1 MQKIYKKPC
10 RIAFSVTDFYMP
22 FSIKS
27 IERKRRSVIGS
38 LRIKITN
45 RNQQKPK
52 CWDKYLQH
60 SDKKIELVKFL
71 IDYWSQDESSRELLS
86 NRELYVTYE
95 AKAFCIR
102 FIGIQV
108 QKVVVPELQSEE
120 EADTKMFLCVQF
132 ASTLGFQ
139 SVKIITVDSDVAIL
153 ALYFASKIKTHI
165 YLEMGTG
172 AKVVVYDITSHTLE
186 HDICVVLPFPFRVDT
201 RPVLS
206 VALERQ
212 RVSLS

>member
-1 MQKIYKKPC
+1 M
-10 RIAFSVTDFYMP
+10 
-22 FSIKS
+22 
-27 IERKRRSVIGS
+27 
-38 LRIKITN
+38 
-45 RNQQKPK
+45 
-52 CWDKYLQH
+52 
-60 SDKKIELVKFL
+60 
-71 IDYWSQDESSRELLS
+71 
-86 NRELYVTYE
+86 TYD

-102 FIGIQV
+102 TIGMQV
-108 QKVVVPELQSEE
+108 QKVVAPDTQSKQE
-120 EADTKMFLCVQF
+120 EADTKIFLCAQF

-153 ALYFASKIKTHI
+153 ALYFASKIKAHI
-165 YLEMGTG
+165 YLEMGTR
-172 AKVVVYDITSHTLE
+172 AKVVVYDIRSHTLE

>member
-102 FIGIQV
+102 NIGMQV
-108 QKVVVPELQSEE
+108 QKVVVPELQSEQE
-120 EADTKMFLCVQF
+120 EGRHKNVFV
-132 ASTLGFQ
+132 
-139 SVKIITVDSDVAIL
+139 
-153 ALYFASKIKTHI
+153 
-165 YLEMGTG
+165 
-172 AKVVVYDITSHTLE
+172 
-186 HDICVVLPFPFRVDT
+186 CVVCFYLRF
-201 RPVLS
+201 S
-206 VALERQ
+206 ISENYYH
-212 RVSLS
+212 